1 MFASRLQRTPIE
13 FTQNQIRR
21 GCRWALDLIDCNA
34 IIFVADGLPR
44 KNLCRELIG
53 HFAFPPAGHFVAV
66 HNYGAHAQIGQIKN
80 QLNTHHAE
88 LQGAWKGESSAAF
101 TQVYNLFETEFAK
114 VLKDLDLIQ
123 EKLVHTKAKYQTAE
137 QNKTARVNTLKGLV
151 NG

>member
-1 MFASRLQRTPIE
+1 MSNRSSVNRQHMQQT
-13 FTQNQIRR
+13 
-21 GCRWALDLIDCNA
+21 
-34 IIFVADGLPR
+34 
-44 KNLCRELIG
+44 
-53 HFAFPPAGHFVAV
+53 AGNVQD
-66 HNYGAHAQIGQIKN
+66 AHAQIGQIKN